1 MVSLMINTLDIKAK
15 VMKIH
20 KSNNCVEKIRS
31 YLGNMVDNP
40 RVSGECK
47 IHLTMEINFML
58 SENYNKGQPIFSESV
73 NIEIMIGSYKNK
85 ITNQSFSSVLCRYQM
100 GMETSMER
108 SDSVFESTIKM
119 YYECHRIS
127 VNCR

>member
-1 MVSLMINTLDIKAK
+1 
-15 VMKIH
+15 
-20 KSNNCVEKIRS
+20 
-31 YLGNMVDNP
+31 
-40 RVSGECK
+40 
-47 IHLTMEINFML
+47 MEINFML

-85 ITNQSFSSVLCRYQM
+85 VTNQIFSSVLCRYQM

-119 YYECHRIS
+119 YYECHPIS

>member
-85 ITNQSFSSVLCRYQM
+85 VTNQILVQFFVDIKWVWKHQWKEVILFLKAPLKCITNVI
-100 GMETSMER
+100 E
-108 SDSVFESTIKM
+108 
-119 YYECHRIS
+119 
-127 VNCR
+127 